1 MKKIL
6 MLVALVM
13 ALCLCACN
21 TPLPPND
28 SESSQTETG
37 VGGGLATDNDDA
49 DSIGNVVNVAYARN
63 IEHEGF
69 YKKLDLNIDGS
80 DYVGEAF
87 PEMVSYYKI
96 LDTYEKIREKIPSI
110 TQEQLNEINLSNNK
124 FVIVREADTRLYGR
138 VESGEYGFKGINLSK
153 EGSTIDH
160 YYQEVR
166 FDGATEPVPE
176 PDDFVYYWYFFIIKR
191 SEFSE
196 PHNIEGEI
204 KIQAKSQVDIKNA
217 DGYNGY
223 HVKSCELD
231 LPNNTMIY
239 VRGNQ
244 DIEKL
249 NEKHPGLNIPL
260 LTKDGSTRKYLLIY
274 VENAVKNLPLYTFH
288 SVSTTGNN
296 LYISLEYSKE
306 WETTDK
312 SCLYYIAVP
321 EMEGYESEDIV
332 VHFIVTEVNT
342 SLAKYKK

>member
-1 MKKIL
+1 MKKLIMVL
-6 MLVALVM
+6 SMLL

-21 TPLPPND
+21 TPLPPNG

-37 VGGGLATDNDDA
+37 TSGGLVADNEDKGT
-49 DSIGNVVNVAYARN
+49 IGNTVNVAYTRD
-63 IEHEGF
+63 IKYEGF

-80 DYVGEAF
+80 DYIGEAF

-96 LDTYEKIREKIPSI
+96 IDTYEKIRELIPNI

-124 FVIVREADTRLYGR
+124 FVIVREADTYLYGR
-138 VESGEYGFKGINLSK
+138 IESGEYGFKGINLSA

-166 FDGATEPVPE
+166 FGGAPEKCPE
-176 PDDFVYYWYFFIIKR
+176 PDDFVYYWHYFIINR
-191 SEFSE
+191 YEFSQ
-196 PHNIEGEI
+196 PHELEGEI
-204 KIQAKSQVDIKNA
+204 KIQAKSQVDVTNT

-223 HVKSCELD
+223 SERNCELD
-231 LPNNTMIY
+231 LQSNTVIY

-244 DIEKL
+244 EIEKL
-249 NEKHPGLNIPL
+249 NERHPGLNLPL
-260 LTKDGSTRKYLLIY
+260 RPWDASTNVYLLIY
-274 VENAVKNLPLYTFH
+274 VENTVKSLPQYTFYN
-288 SVSTTGNN
+288 VSTAGNN

-306 WETTDK
+306 WETTDE
-312 SCLYYIAVP
+312 SCLYYITVP